1 MKMKTRKVMKIFPES
16 ASAKE
21 ASVKDLIEKHRV
33 CYEWCNEYDM
43 VNDVRTSIGYSLRL
57 YGCNIKHEVDGGC
70 ETEPVPGCPVCR
82 KTYDDLV
89 CVARWI
95 LPTEKR
101 ESQYKIEPFDS
112 AFHFAPRRGL
122 REEIVVS
129 IQIVHREDPGLPKDE
144 CEGRCL
150 NEMCANL
157 KRLGVLEGSV
167 NHHFGEH
174 REDSHHGSTQVA

>member
-129 IQIVHREDPGLPKDE
+129 IQIVHRGDPGLPKDE

-150 NEMCANL
+150 NGMCANL

>member
-1 MKMKTRKVMKIFPES
+1 MKIFPES
-16 ASAKE
+16 ASPKE

-43 VNDVRTSIGYSLRL
+43 VNEVRTSIGYSLRL

-95 LPTEKR
+95 VPTQKR

-112 AFHFAPRRGL
+112 AFHSHRGGAGVRRSSF
-122 REEIVVS
+122 RFRFCTVS
-129 IQIVHREDPGLPKDE
+129 TSAAQKTNAR
-144 CEGRCL
+144 
-150 NEMCANL
+150 A
-157 KRLGVLEGSV
+157 
-167 NHHFGEH
+167 
-174 REDSHHGSTQVA
+174 VAYMKCVPI